1 MSKSGQYAL
10 EQQDKAYQ
18 RGEQEKDLNNLRP
31 DEIAEL
37 DEWLDSVNDR
47 IACAIHKPKQ
57 EPNHEHQ

>member
-10 EQQDKAYQ
+10 DQQDKAYQ

-37 DEWLDSVNDR
+37 NKWLDKMNQ
-47 IACAIHKPKQ
+47 Q
-57 EPNHEHQ
+57 ERDDDNIRRTE

>member
-10 EQQDKAYQ
+10 DQQDKAYQ

-37 DEWLDSVNDR
+37 DAWLDKMNQ
-47 IACAIHKPKQ
+47 Q
-57 EPNHEHQ
+57 ERDDDNIRRTE

>member
-1 MSKSGQYAL
+1 MSKMSQYAL

-37 DEWLDSVNDR
+37 DKWLDKMNQ
-47 IACAIHKPKQ
+47 Q
-57 EPNHEHQ
+57 ERDDDNIRRTE